1 MRQPVAG
8 ILSLAAAALAEPGLP
23 SASARRLEQ
32 IVNEAESLAELLEQ
46 SVRPADLRAGAAPT
60 NLWQVAR
67 EVAASEQL
75 TYRGQL
81 QVRAPAAAIAVT
93 ASLADARRIIANLLS
108 NATRAAGPGGTVSL
122 RVASDHD
129 CAVLAVEDTGPG
141 FAEIPPGTGL
151 GSLVI
156 AGCLTRCGGRIQY
169 ERGEA
174 GGVKATVSLPLAGR

>member
-23 SASARRLEQ
+23 SATARRLEQ

-46 SVRPADLRAGAAPT
+46 SLCPDAPRAGATAT
-60 NLWQVAR
+60 NLWQVVC

-81 QVRAPAAAIAVT
+81 QVQAPAAVIAVT
-93 ASLADARRIIANLLS
+93 ASLLDARRIIANLLS

-141 FAEIPPGTGL
+141 FARIPPGTGL

-156 AGCLTRCGGRIQY
+156 AGCVTRCGGQIQY

-174 GGVKATVSLPLAGR
+174 GGVKVTVSLPLAGG